1 MLDIND
7 LIKQDTTDD
16 NRFATALQEQQT
28 KINQLEEAAKNA
40 TAALEEKNKSILSLK
55 AKNFELLSNL
65 TAEKKDDTIKDK
77 EDEKDIKD
85 ILKEIYK

>member
-1 MLDIND
+1 MIDIND
-7 LIKQDTTDD
+7 LIKQDTSDD
-16 NRFATALQEQQT
+16 NRFATALKEQQT

-65 TAEKKDDTIKDK
+65 TAEKKEDTIK
-77 EDEKDIKD
+77 EDEKDIKE
-85 ILKEIYK
+85 ILKKIYK

>member
-16 NRFATALQEQQT
+16 NRFATALKEQQT

-55 AKNFELLSNL
+55 AKNFELLTNL

-77 EDEKDIKD
+77 EKEKDIKD

>member
-1 MLDIND
+1 MIDINE
-7 LIKQDTTDD
+7 LIKQDSSDD
-16 NRFATALQEQQT
+16 NRYATALTEQQT

-40 TAALEEKNKSILSLK
+40 TAALEEKNKAILSLK

-77 EDEKDIKD
+77 EDEKDIEE
-85 ILKEIYK
+85 ILKNIYK

>member
-7 LIKQDTTDD
+7 LIKQDITDD

-28 KINQLEEAAKNA
+28 IINQLEEAAQNA
-40 TAALEEKNKSILSLK
+40 TAALEEKNNAILSLK

-65 TAEKKDDTIKDK
+65 TAEKKDATIKDK
-77 EDEKDIKD
+77 EDEKDIEEIIKN
-85 ILKEIYK
+85 IYK

>member
-16 NRFATALQEQQT
+16 NRFATALKEQQT

-77 EDEKDIKD
+77 EDEKFENSRVQDCW
-85 ILKEIYK
+85 

>member
-16 NRFATALQEQQT
+16 NRFATALKEQQT

-65 TAEKKDDTIKDK
+65 TAEKKEDTIKDK

>member
-7 LIKQDTTDD
+7 LIKMDKTDD

-28 KINQLEEAAKNA
+28 KINDLEEAAKNA
-40 TAALEEKNKSILSLK
+40 KAALEEKNKSILSLK